1 MKENKPTNLIDKK
14 GRLNKAIAILKGN
27 QTIKN
32 QKEISERGLIAK
44 TNLSRAINGDEKY
57 LTDSFLEKF
66 AAEFGFDRD
75 WLIKGIETGE
85 HAKKSY
91 SSGRPFYDGDW
102 ELGFNESFDENLTN
116 PEFNI
121 DFPPANK
128 TEGMWMR
135 GKGKS
140 MLGEI
145 DPGDFIYFSPM
156 EDFSWFPF
164 GRIYG
169 IVTKNKMR
177 IVKRVVKSDTP
188 GHYLLM
194 SSNPDKL
201 SYPDQEIP
209 IEMITMMF
217 EVKFVIKNLNE

>member
-1 MKENKPTNLIDKK
+1 MLTIKELREEKQWSQTELADKLNVSLRTVQNYEADQTK
-14 GRLNKAIAILKGN
+14 IPLNKLHKIY
-27 QTIKN
+27 
-32 QKEISERGLIAK
+32 K
-44 TNLSRAINGDEKY
+44 TLNVNLSNSLIVGDV
-57 LTDSFLEKF
+57 
-66 AAEFGFDRD
+66 
-75 WLIKGIETGE
+75 TGE
-85 HAKKSY
+85 EKATVSY
-91 SSGRPFYDGDW
+91 GAGRPFYEGDW
-102 ELGFNESFDENLTN
+102 ELGFSESFDENLTN

-177 IVKRVVKSDTP
+177 IVKRVVKSETP

>member
-1 MKENKPTNLIDKK
+1 MN
-14 GRLNKAIAILKGN
+14 
-27 QTIKN
+27 
-32 QKEISERGLIAK
+32 
-44 TNLSRAINGDEKY
+44 
-57 LTDSFLEKF
+57 
-66 AAEFGFDRD
+66 
-75 WLIKGIETGE
+75 
-85 HAKKSY
+85 AKKLIEMRKKAKLTQDQLAEKIGVTRKTIINYEKGGVIPESKVSLLDIVLSENVNLGDNFNSEEKATLSY
-91 SSGRPFYDGDW
+91 ESGRPFYDGDW
-102 ELGFNESFDENLTN
+102 ELGFNDSFDENLTN

-128 TEGMWMR
+128 TEGFWMR

-177 IVKRVVKSDTP
+177 IVKRVVKSDKP
-188 GHYLLM
+188 GHYLLI

-201 SYPDQEIP
+201 SYPDQDIP
-209 IEMITMMF
+209 IEMVEKMF